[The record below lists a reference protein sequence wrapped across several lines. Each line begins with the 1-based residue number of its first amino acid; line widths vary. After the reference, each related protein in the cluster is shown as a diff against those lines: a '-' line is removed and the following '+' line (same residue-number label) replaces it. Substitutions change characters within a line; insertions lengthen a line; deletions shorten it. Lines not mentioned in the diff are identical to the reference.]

1 MRYLFTAAIAFT
13 LWSLGA
19 SQKAGECV
27 VKCNSMKL
35 DVLTLEICRYIQGSI
50 SVRHIFIYFILI
62 WIRPYS
68 KHILHGLLLSRE
80 AKKTL
85 PRPKVGDFCSVAMEQ
100 GFSDACVP
108 LCLGNTPYTVHC
120 DLSINA
126 LFIFYDVVI
135 ITHCRRNTY
144 STYCSGLSRGG
155 YWDASTHRPQVV
167 WTRLSTRLKQHF
179 WRQVMLL
186 LQAIRRLPRRWSMF
200 SHPPHLPHPSMSR
213 SQRPQSHQ
221 LHAPYQNLFPS
232 RSMIR
237 LWIWLFMKGKVPKKL
252 WLPFVRLDIQL
263 FSYHYYFYY
272 NHVWLQQQQRLQ
284 LYDYN
289 IT

>member
-120 DLSINA
+120 KNWTKSYVPPSEEFTLDRRHGAGPRCSL
-126 LFIFYDVVI
+126 IF
-135 ITHCRRNTY
+135 
-144 STYCSGLSRGG
+144 
-155 YWDASTHRPQVV
+155 
-167 WTRLSTRLKQHF
+167 
-179 WRQVMLL
+179 
-186 LQAIRRLPRRWSMF
+186 
-200 SHPPHLPHPSMSR
+200 
-213 SQRPQSHQ
+213 
-221 LHAPYQNLFPS
+221 
-232 RSMIR
+232 
-237 LWIWLFMKGKVPKKL
+237 
-252 WLPFVRLDIQL
+252 
-263 FSYHYYFYY
+263 
-272 NHVWLQQQQRLQ
+272 
-284 LYDYN
+284 
-289 IT
+289 